1 MSNVTPS
8 PWAIHD
14 NGSYLDIGVP
24 SGETRFPVHPTVM
37 IGVDYVNKGNA
48 YHIVKCVN
56 YHERLVEALHHAM
69 QGWEYDGVSYEHGA
83 AARGCIDLLAELDKE
98 PTQ

>member
-24 SGETRFPVHPTVM
+24 SGETRFPVYPTVM
-37 IGVDYVNKGNA
+37 IGVDYGNKANA
-48 YHIVKCVN
+48 DHIVKCVN
-56 YHERLVEALHHAM
+56 YHERLVEVLT
-69 QGWEYDGVSYEHGA
+69 
-83 AARGCIDLLAELDKE
+83 DLLEFEGSYSPCEIEMARAYAEAHKVLLEMQE
-98 PTQ
+98 PTE